1 MKYTN
6 YSYFRSYLQKKIYKN
21 IQKLIDPR
29 ETFLDIIIIIT
40 IINNR
45 QKLLL
50 KMKIN
55 NRERFDEGRA
65 RLI

>member
-55 NRERFDEGRA
+55 NRERFDEGRG

>member
-29 ETFLDIIIIIT
+29 ETFLDTIIIII
-40 IINNR
+40 IINR

>member
-50 KMKIN
+50 EMKIN

>member
-29 ETFLDIIIIIT
+29 ETFLDTIIIII
-40 IINNR
+40 IINR
-45 QKLLL
+45 QKLLFE
-50 KMKIN
+50 MKIN

>member
-29 ETFLDIIIIIT
+29 ETFLDTIIIII
-40 IINNR
+40 IINR

-55 NRERFDEGRA
+55 NRERFDEGRG